1 MYPAVVSRSGIPAN
15 NSLNVAGNEG
25 WKSGDLRR
33 DIAGFTVESIQRRKM
48 IMYDDLKDKR
58 VVVTGGA
65 SGIGLATA
73 IRFVNEGS
81 RVVILDY
88 NPEALDKVQPEQ
100 PGLAGGICADISSP
114 DEVDAAFKETDQ
126 IMGGIDILISNAG
139 ISIRKPFIE
148 SDYEQW
154 SKVIDVNLHGMFLC
168 TKAALERMEAQQS
181 GVIIYTAS
189 TSGIGGNP
197 NYADYSAAKAGI
209 INLTKT
215 LAVECAPWLRINSLC
230 PGYVMT
236 PMQKAEYTPE
246 MLDKVNST
254 IPLERHGKP
263 EEMAAVFAFLA
274 SSQSSY
280 ITGTSIIADGGELLE
295 SK

>member
-1 MYPAVVSRSGIPAN
+1 
-15 NSLNVAGNEG
+15 
-25 WKSGDLRR
+25 
-33 DIAGFTVESIQRRKM
+33 
-48 IMYDDLKDKR
+48 MYDDLKDKR
-58 VVVTGGA
+58 VVVTGGG

-73 IRFVNEGS
+73 KRFVDEGC
-81 RVVILDY
+81 RVVILDS
-88 NPEALDKVQPEQ
+88 NQETLDKTRSEQ
-100 PGLAGGICADISSP
+100 PKFAGGICADVSSP
-114 DEVDAAFKETDQ
+114 QEVEAAFKEIDR
-126 IMGGIDILISNAG
+126 IMGGVDILISNAG
-139 ISIRKPFIE
+139 ISIRKPFID

-168 TKAALERMEAQQS
+168 TKAALDRMKPQQS

-197 NYADYSAAKAGI
+197 NYADYSAAKAGV

-215 LAVECAPWLRINSLC
+215 IAAECAPWLRINSLC

-246 MLDKVNST
+246 MLAKVNST
-254 IPLERHGKP
+254 IPLGRHGKP

-274 SSQSSY
+274 SSQASY
-280 ITGTSIIADGGELLE
+280 ITGTTIIADGGELLE
-295 SK
+295 GV

>member
-1 MYPAVVSRSGIPAN
+1 
-15 NSLNVAGNEG
+15 
-25 WKSGDLRR
+25 
-33 DIAGFTVESIQRRKM
+33 
-48 IMYDDLKDKR
+48 MYDDLKDKR

-139 ISIRKPFIE
+139 ISRRKPFIE

-189 TSGIGGNP
+189 TSGLNGNP

-209 INLTKT
+209 INLTHT
-215 LAVECAPWLRINSLC
+215 LAVECAPWLRINSLS
-230 PGYVMT
+230 PGYVLT
-236 PMQKAEYTPE
+236 PMQKAEYTDE
-246 MLDKVNST
+246 MLAEVNNK
-254 IPLERHGKP
+254 IPLRRHGKP

-274 SSQSSY
+274 SSQASY
-280 ITGTSIIADGGELLE
+280 ITGTNIVADGGELLE
-295 SK
+295 DG